1 MYVTVTK
8 THNLVQDLGDM
19 LAAGKNPK
27 VYFSLLE
34 SKGQITV
41 LNEALKVIDLK
52 PEGVLFEDSLLSLRA
67 ENIRERIKSVSEN
80 CSYPVFSLDDI
91 RQEENAVIVV
101 NNSVNYFYLIS
112 NFFEKKK
119 IKCTLIHYQDI
130 KNSAIVNGKVRVIN
144 RIGYLNSWPWF
155 MDIINKDMPQDKR
168 EGFNLNAVVGSVVS
182 NGDYYYYSDIDSEYS
197 HFKDGFRSV
206 SGYTPSLENTEKHT
220 VTLLGDSRFVNAYAP
235 TELTMAS
242 YLQEQLMNFHLNFE
256 VKNFSVKANRVQNEA
271 AMLKSLSLKA
281 GDIVICTC
289 PVLGQYE
296 TFKVA
301 SVEMRTKIKLR
312 MMRDMTEYCNEKN
325 VKLMF
330 VYLPEIHEIPNLTS
344 LEQFIADS
352 YGKKYAPTNYA
363 ELMKQ
368 RCMAHGISLVDLTS
382 ELIHTKRTSLFI
394 DYSHFSP
401 EGSKYIAEMLAGY
414 IRSYASVNS
423 WLDTEQVKTLTEQGY
438 AGHKHYV
445 TEARFKGITAYVTK
459 LQEIA
464 NGKPD
469 NCGAIVM
476 NCNPFTLGHRY
487 LIEQAASQIEYLY
500 ILAVEEDRSVFK
512 FKDRFEM
519 IRQGVADIPN
529 VEVIPS
535 GKFVIS
541 SLTFPEYF
549 EKSKKPDMTVD
560 TSSDIE
566 LFCEYIAPALNIKTR
581 FVGEEPLDMVTNQY
595 NTCMK
600 EKLPKYG
607 LNIIEIPRKEF
618 NDAPISASRVRKLLE
633 EKKYEDVK
641 EIVPQTTYDY
651 LINVLGY

>member
-1 MYVTVTK
+1 MYVTVSE
-8 THNLVQDLGDM
+8 THNLVQDLGEM
-19 LAAGKNPK
+19 IAAGKEPK
-27 VYFSLLE
+27 VYFSLFE
-34 SKGQITV
+34 YKGYITV
-41 LNEALKVIDLK
+41 LNEALKVTGLK
-52 PEGVLFEDSLLSLRA
+52 LSGCVLEDSILSLRLDKLH
-67 ENIRERIKSVSEN
+67 EKIKKVSKT
-80 CSYPVFSLDDI
+80 CGYPVFSLNEI
-91 RQEENAVIVV
+91 RSEENIVIVV
-101 NNSVNYFYLIS
+101 NNSVNYFYLIQ
-112 NFFEKKK
+112 NFFEKNK
-119 IKCTLIHYQDI
+119 IKCTLLHYQDI

-155 MDIINKDMPQDKR
+155 MDILNKDMPQDKR
-168 EGFNLNAVVGSVVS
+168 EGFNLNAVVGNVIS
-182 NGDYYYYSDIDSEYS
+182 NGDYYYYSDIDSKYS
-197 HFKDGFRSV
+197 HFKDGFRGV
-206 SGYTPSLENTEKHT
+206 NGYKPLKNMEKHT

-242 YLQEQLMNFHLNFE
+242 YLQERLMKYKLNIE
-256 VKNFSVKANRVQNEA
+256 VKNFSVKANRAQNEFA
-271 AMLKSLSLKA
+271 ILKSLPIKSE
-281 GDIVICTC
+281 DIVICTV
-289 PVLGQYE
+289 PVLGQYGG
-296 TFKVA
+296 FKEN
-301 SVEMRTKIKLR
+301 SILKRLYIKIR
-312 MMRDMTEYCNEKN
+312 IMRDMVEYCRSKN
-325 VKLMF
+325 VKLLF
-330 VYLPEIHEIPNLTS
+330 VYLPEINEVPNLTA

-352 YGKKYAPTNYA
+352 YGKKYFPSQSKEKLNQ
-363 ELMKQ
+363 L
-368 RCMAHGISLVDLTS
+368 CMSHNIPLIDMTSL
-382 ELIHTKRTSLFI
+382 IINTKRTSFFI

-401 EGSKYIAEMLAGY
+401 EGSECIANNLAEYIKCFAEKAED
-414 IRSYASVNS
+414 IDN
-423 WLDTEQVKTLTEQGY
+423 EEINELTEQAY
-438 AGHKHYV
+438 VGHKHYV
-445 TEARFKGITAYVTK
+445 TEARFKGITEYVSK

-464 NGKPD
+464 NGKPN

-487 LIEQAASQIEYLY
+487 LIEQAASQVEYLY

-512 FKDRFEM
+512 FQDRIEM
-519 IRQGVADIPN
+519 IRRGVADMPN

-566 LFCEYIAPALNIKTR
+566 LFCEYIAPALHIKTR

-607 LNIIEIPRKEF
+607 LDIIEIPRKEF
-618 NDAPISASRVRKLLE
+618 NDAPISASRVRKLLD